1 MRRAAMCLCLL
12 LAAWTC
18 GAVDTDFGFRITG
31 IGQGIASAEA
41 AVAPD
46 PSVTSTTCSADLWL
60 DLGLTK
66 NFDLFFKVEDWFGA
80 GFGAGL
86 DTLMEVNA
94 DVAVARDPQLTEL
107 GATFRLSG
115 DKVRLS
121 IAQVDASSLFDSN
134 RFANDQRE
142 QFVNQTFR
150 NSMAI
155 EFPAELYV
163 PAVWATF
170 NPRRRHKSTVGGSIG
185 WAANEIGGVL
195 NSYLFG
201 ELRLML
207 RTANVRIFA
216 YSAGGP
222 HDKWLGAGTQEGALG
237 YGLSADWDLRGPL
250 ALFLRAA
257 FADQTVQPNVYWL
270 SWSVGGHV
278 KLRRNRDRLGVGF
291 GVNVLGDD
299 YVNSPPPV
307 VNPANEGVLE
317 VYYKLNLHRTFAL
330 SPGVQLVWNAGGT
343 DRGGTA
349 AVLWQ
354 LRARVEF

>member
-1 MRRAAMCLCLL
+1 MRRATMCLCLL

-18 GAVDTDFGFRITG
+18 GAVETDFGFRITG

-46 PSVTSTTCSADLWL
+46 ASVMSTTYSADLWL
-60 DLGLTK
+60 DLGLGG
-66 NFDLFFKVEDWFGA
+66 NVDMFFKVEDWVGG
-80 GFGAGL
+80 GFGSGL
-86 DTLMEVNA
+86 NTLMEVNGE
-94 DVAVARDPQLTEL
+94 VAAARDPQLTEL
-107 GATFRLSG
+107 GTTFRLSG

-142 QFVNQTFR
+142 QFVNETFR
-150 NSMAI
+150 NSTAI

-170 NPRRRHKSTVGGSIG
+170 NPRRRYKSTVGGSIG
-185 WAANEIGGVL
+185 WAANEVGGVL
-195 NSYLFG
+195 DSYLFG

-216 YSAGGP
+216 YSAGGT
-222 HDKWLGAGTQEGALG
+222 HDKWLGGTQNGALG
-237 YGLSADWDLRGPL
+237 YGVSADWDPRGPL
-250 ALFLRAA
+250 ALFFRAA
-257 FADQTVQPNVYWL
+257 FADQTVEPNMYWM
-270 SWSVGGHV
+270 SWSVGGHL
-278 KLRRNRDRLGVGF
+278 KLRRNRDELGVGF

-299 YVNSPPPV
+299 YVNSPPV
-307 VNPANEGVLE
+307 VANPANEGVLE
-317 VYYKLNLHRTFAL
+317 LYYKLNLHRTFAL
-330 SPGVQLVWNAGGT
+330 SPGVQLIWNADGT